1 MHSFQI
7 SNNEDLVIESNGQQP
22 LSTLHAVDS
31 EIKIVS
37 LDDDEPEFLS
47 SNPVY
52 ESGIINQLKISD
64 VLQPA
69 IINTS
74 IAQGWSANKDKVSEW
89 LWTLHRIGMSDLLS
103 PFVVIFEDNADAF
116 WCFEILLRRMRENFQ
131 MEGPTRV
138 MKQLRAIWHILE
150 MTDKEMFAH
159 LGL

>member
-89 LWTLHRIGMSDLLS
+89 LWTLHRIGIYLLFLLFM
-103 PFVVIFEDNADAF
+103 PGL
-116 WCFEILLRRMRENFQ
+116 ILQQRENFQ

>member
-89 LWTLHRIGMSDLLS
+89 LWTLHRIGIYLLFLLFMPGLILQQILGMSDLLS

-116 WCFEILLRRMRENFQ
+116 WCFEILLRRM
-131 MEGPTRV
+131 V
-138 MKQLRAIWHILE
+138 LSIL
-150 MTDKEMFAH
+150 A
-159 LGL
+159 